1 MVIAV
6 PNTWYLLMMAH
17 KITRELRMVDC
28 SFSNSQGNGEK
39 ELPYE
44 ACAGAGAG
52 ERRSLVCLKH

>member
-17 KITRELRMVDC
+17 KITRELRMVDF

-39 ELPYE
+39 EL
-44 ACAGAGAG
+44 A
-52 ERRSLVCLKH
+52 SL